1 MKIAISSNGKTIDSE
16 VSDVFGRCPYF
27 IIMEDGK
34 VIEVIK
40 NLSIDQRG
48 GAGVSAA
55 KVVAEKNV
63 DAVIA
68 GNIGTRALSIF
79 KQFNI
84 KTYLKKG
91 LIKNAVSGL

>member
-1 MKIAISSNGKTIDSE
+1 MKIAISSNSKTINGE
-16 VSDVFGRCPYF
+16 VSEIFGRCPYF

-40 NLSIDQRG
+40 NISINQRG
-48 GAGVSAA
+48 GAGISAA
-55 KVVAEKNV
+55 KLVAEKNV
-63 DAVIA
+63 DAVMA
-68 GNIGTRALSIF
+68 GNIGPRALSVL